1 MMKPFPDTWLTR
13 QRRHATDTMLDRC
26 QVLTHS
32 ENGRDSHN
40 RPQYEYVAGAETPCG
55 VKTAVNREVEAAD
68 KVVTV
73 DYVIRL
79 PHGTAVSQRDRIRLT
94 KLFGAPDF
102 TPVVCEIVGTVQ
114 YGATAV
120 VANLKT
126 IVDGS

>member
-1 MMKPFPDTWLTR
+1 MKPLPDAWLSR
-13 QRRHATDTMLDRC
+13 QRLNAAFTMLDRC
-26 QVLTHS
+26 QVLAHS
-32 ENGRDSHN
+32 PNGRDAHN
-40 RPQYEYVAGAETPCG
+40 QPQYSYTAGEETPCG
-55 VKTAVNREVEAAD
+55 VKTAVNRQVEEAG
-68 KVVTV
+68 KVVLV

-79 PHGTAVSQRDRIRLT
+79 PHGTAVGSLDRIRLT

-102 TPVVCEIVGTVQ
+102 AQVDCEIVGQVQ